1 LDPKPD
7 APMILAPGRS
17 SSGARRMYLPGENDW
32 PPVDEY
38 LDPPEITRYER
49 VDERGRQI
57 AFPATAEHGDPH
69 FRLDQLLGA
78 HLAPGYVGS
87 VDLKT
92 RVSEEQEFASD
103 TCVRREGIDP
113 ETDARYLEELV
124 FEVVYARSAADTD
137 SRARAFAERGVRR
150 QVAIFVKSG
159 EVKEWS
165 TAKMGWR
172 VLDKRR
178 SLRDPCLVRPLPLR
192 ALFSA
197 AEAEVETVL
206 ALEAK
211 GNPAIVRLK
220 EESKEQGRVEG
231 EARGR
236 AEGEARG
243 RAEGEARGRAEGEA
257 RGRVKG
263 RAEALLTFLG
273 IRGLTPTVEVR
284 ERALATTDLGTL
296 DRWLHSAATASS
308 LDEVFGDESG

>member
-1 LDPKPD
+1 MDPKHD

-49 VDERGRQI
+49 VDGRRQI

>member
-1 LDPKPD
+1 MDPKPD
-7 APMILAPGRS
+7 APMILAPAR
-17 SSGARRMYLPGENDW
+17 SSGARRMYLPGENDR

-49 VDERGRQI
+49 VDGPRQL
-57 AFPATAEHGDPH
+57 ASPATAEHGDPH

-92 RVSEEQEFASD
+92 RVSAEQEFASD

-124 FEVVYARSAADTD
+124 FEVVYQRSDEDTK
-137 SRARAFAERGVRR
+137 SRAKAFAARGVRR
-150 QVAIFVKSG
+150 QIAIFVKSR

-165 TAKMGWR
+165 TAQNGWR

-178 SLRDPCLVRPLPLR
+178 SLRDPCLVRPLALR

-197 AEAEVETVL
+197 AEAEVETAL

-211 GNPAIVRLK
+211 GNPAIVRMK
-220 EESKEQGRVEG
+220 EES

-236 AEGEARG
+236 AI
-243 RAEGEARGRAEGEA
+243 
-257 RGRVKG
+257 G
-263 RAEALLTFLG
+263 RAEALVESLED
-273 IRGLTPTVEVR
+273 RGFTLSEEDR
-284 ERALATTDLGTL
+284 ARALATTDLVTL
-296 DRWLHSAATASS
+296 RRWSRRALTASS
-308 LDEVFGDESG
+308 LDEVFDAESGKK